1 MKRETVEAQIHEA
14 LSLLKNVAEPLKSQA
29 FPVVLAQLLAAG
41 KKGDG
46 TLAESQERPAPAV
59 GRRRMAK
66 KPTRAEM
73 LRSLIAQG
81 WFKTPRGIA
90 EVAKELKTRGLQTK
104 VTSLPALL
112 LPLVIRGTL
121 KRKVSKEGK
130 KEAYA
135 YYL

>member
-1 MKRETVEAQIHEA
+1 VKRETLEAQINKA
-14 LSLLKNVAEPLKSQA
+14 VSLLKSVPEPLKSQA
-29 FPVVLAQLLAAG
+29 FPVVLARLLSA

-46 TLAESQERPAPAV
+46 TPPESEERPTPAV
-59 GRRRMAK
+59 RRRRIPPQ
-66 KPTRAEM
+66 PTRADM

-90 EVAKELKTRGLQTK
+90 EVARELRTRGLPIK

-112 LPLVIRGTL
+112 LPLVIRGRL
-121 KRKVSKEGK
+121 KRRVSKEGK
-130 KEAYA
+130 KETYA